1 MRFKKPKFWDDN
13 RQTVSSLVLFPLSLI
28 VFFVTKLKRFRKG
41 EKFKFPI
48 ICVGNI
54 YLGGTGKTPI
64 SIEIFKIL
72 SSMNKKTVFIKKFY
86 PYINDEINILNKI
99 GPVIS
104 EKSRI
109 KSLKSLYNSNHEV
122 ALLDDGFQDTKFLK
136 DLSIICFN
144 ETNWIGN
151 GNIIPS
157 GPLRESLDALKYAD
171 CIMIK
176 GKKDQKKERLLLNYN
191 KKLQFFYFDYN
202 IEIDNSIRE
211 KKVIAFAG
219 IGNPESFFELLTE
232 KNLNVIKKISFPD
245 HHKFTDNDLD
255 KIINFANENNTII
268 LTTEKDYER
277 LEHKYKSL
285 IYFTKLSVK
294 IEKFDVFKN
303 LIKEKI

>member
-1 MRFKKPKFWDDN
+1 MQFKKPKFWDKN
-13 RQTVSSLVLFPLSLI
+13 RQTIFSLILFPLSII
-28 VFFVTKLKRFRKG
+28 VYFVAKLKRLKKG
-41 EKFKFPI
+41 KKFKFPI
-48 ICVGNI
+48 ICIGNV

-72 SSMNKKTVFIKKFY
+72 SSINKKPVFIKKFY
-86 PYINDEINILNKI
+86 PYIHDEINILNKI

-109 KSLKSLYNSNHEV
+109 KSLKSLDNSNYEV

-136 DLSIICFN
+136 DLSIVCFN
-144 ETNWIGN
+144 ENNWIGN

-176 GKKDQKKERLLLNYN
+176 GKKDQKKERQLLNYN

-211 KKVIAFAG
+211 KKFITFAG
-219 IGNPESFFELLTE
+219 IGNSESFFELLTK

-245 HHKFTDNDLD
+245 HHKFTNNDLD
-255 KIINFANENNTII
+255 KIINFANENNAII

>member
-1 MRFKKPKFWDDN
+1 MRFKKPIFWDNN
-13 RQTVSSLVLFPLSLI
+13 RQTIFSLVLFPLSVI
-28 VFFVTKLKRFRKG
+28 VYFVTKLKRLKKG

-64 SIEIFKIL
+64 SIEIFKIIK
-72 SSMNKKTVFIKKFY
+72 SMNKKTVFIKKFY
-86 PYINDEINILNKI
+86 PYLYDEINILNKI

-104 EKSRI
+104 KKSRI
-109 KSLKSLYNSNHEV
+109 ESLRSLDNLNHEV

-136 DLSIICFN
+136 DLSIVCFN

-157 GPLRESLDALKYAD
+157 GPLRESLDALKFAD

-176 GKKDQKKERLLLNYN
+176 GKKNQKKEKQLLNYN
-191 KKLQFFYFDYN
+191 KKLKFFYFNYN
-202 IEIDNSIRE
+202 IEIDNSIKK

-219 IGNPESFFELLTE
+219 IGNPESFFELLKE
-232 KNLNVIKKISFPD
+232 KNLNVIKKISFSD
-245 HHKFTDNDLD
+245 HHKFTNNDLD
-255 KIINFANENNTII
+255 KIIKLAKENNAII
-268 LTTEKDYER
+268 FTTEKDHER

-285 IYFTKLSVK
+285 IYYTNLNVK
-294 IEKFDVFKN
+294 IEKFEVFKN

>member
-1 MRFKKPKFWDDN
+1 MQFKKPKFWDKN
-13 RQTVSSLVLFPLSLI
+13 RQTIFSLILFPLSII
-28 VFFVTKLKRFRKG
+28 VYFVAKLKRLKKG
-41 EKFKFPI
+41 KKFKFPI
-48 ICVGNI
+48 ICIGNV

-72 SSMNKKTVFIKKFY
+72 SSINKKPVFIKKFY
-86 PYINDEINILNKI
+86 PYIHDEINILNKI

-109 KSLKSLYNSNHEV
+109 KSLKSLDNSNYEV

-136 DLSIICFN
+136 DLSIVCFN
-144 ETNWIGN
+144 ENNWIGN

-176 GKKDQKKERLLLNYN
+176 GKKDQKKEIQLLNYN

-211 KKVIAFAG
+211 KKLITFAG
-219 IGNPESFFELLTE
+219 IGNPESFFELLTR

-245 HHKFTDNDLD
+245 HHKFTNNDLD
-255 KIINFANENNTII
+255 KIINFANEKNAII

>member
-1 MRFKKPKFWDDN
+1 MQFKKPKFWDKN
-13 RQTVSSLVLFPLSLI
+13 RQTIFSLILFPLSII
-28 VFFVTKLKRFRKG
+28 VNFVAKLKRLKKG
-41 EKFKFPI
+41 KKFKFPI
-48 ICVGNI
+48 ICIGNV

-72 SSMNKKTVFIKKFY
+72 SSINKKPVFIKKFY
-86 PYINDEINILNKI
+86 PYIHDEINILNKI

-109 KSLKSLYNSNHEV
+109 KSLKSLDNSNYEV

-136 DLSIICFN
+136 DLSIVCFN
-144 ETNWIGN
+144 ENNWIGN

-176 GKKDQKKERLLLNYN
+176 GKKDQKKERQLLNYN

-211 KKVIAFAG
+211 KKVITFAG
-219 IGNPESFFELLTE
+219 IGNPESFFELLTR

-245 HHKFTDNDLD
+245 HHKFTNNDLD
-255 KIINFANENNTII
+255 KIINFANENNAII

>member
-1 MRFKKPKFWDDN
+1 MQFKKPKFWDKN
-13 RQTVSSLVLFPLSLI
+13 RQTIFSLILFPLSII
-28 VFFVTKLKRFRKG
+28 VYFVAKLKRLKKG
-41 EKFKFPI
+41 KKFKFPI
-48 ICVGNI
+48 ICIGNV

-72 SSMNKKTVFIKKFY
+72 SSINKKPVFIKKFY
-86 PYINDEINILNKI
+86 PYIHDEINILNKI

-109 KSLKSLYNSNHEV
+109 KSLKSLDNSNYEV

-136 DLSIICFN
+136 DLSIVCFN
-144 ETNWIGN
+144 ENNWIGN

-176 GKKDQKKERLLLNYN
+176 GKKDQKKERQLLNYN

-202 IEIDNSIRE
+202 IEIDNSIR
-211 KKVIAFAG
+211 KKKFIAFAG
-219 IGNPESFFELLTE
+219 IGNPESFFELLTR

-245 HHKFTDNDLD
+245 HHKFTNNDLD
-255 KIINFANENNTII
+255 KIINFANESNAII

>member
-1 MRFKKPKFWDDN
+1 MQFKKPKFWDKN
-13 RQTVSSLVLFPLSLI
+13 RQTIFSLILFPLSI
-28 VFFVTKLKRFRKG
+28 IEYFVAKLKRLKKG
-41 EKFKFPI
+41 KKFKFPI
-48 ICVGNI
+48 ICIGNV

-72 SSMNKKTVFIKKFY
+72 SSINKKPVFIKKFY
-86 PYINDEINILNKI
+86 PYIHDEINILNKI

-109 KSLKSLYNSNHEV
+109 KSLKSLDNSNYEV

-136 DLSIICFN
+136 DLSIVCFN
-144 ETNWIGN
+144 ENNWIGN

-176 GKKDQKKERLLLNYN
+176 GKKDQKKERQLLNYN

-211 KKVIAFAG
+211 KKIVAFAG
-219 IGNPESFFELLTE
+219 IGNPKSFFELLTE
-232 KNLNVIKKISFPD
+232 KNLNVIEKTSFPD
-245 HHKFTDNDLD
+245 HYKFTDNDLN
-255 KIINFANENNTII
+255 KIINFSKENNAII

>member
-1 MRFKKPKFWDDN
+1 MQFKKPKFWDKN
-13 RQTVSSLVLFPLSLI
+13 RQTIFSLILFPLSII
-28 VFFVTKLKRFRKG
+28 VYFVAKLKRLKKG
-41 EKFKFPI
+41 KKFKFPI
-48 ICVGNI
+48 ICIGNV

-72 SSMNKKTVFIKKFY
+72 SSINKKPVFIKKFY
-86 PYINDEINILNKI
+86 PYIDDEINILNKI

-109 KSLKSLYNSNHEV
+109 KSLKSLDNSSYEV

-136 DLSIICFN
+136 DLSIVCFN
-144 ETNWIGN
+144 ENNWIGN

-176 GKKDQKKERLLLNYN
+176 GKKDQKKERQLLNYN

-211 KKVIAFAG
+211 KKFITFAG
-219 IGNPESFFELLTE
+219 IGNPESFFELLIR

-245 HHKFTDNDLD
+245 HHKFTNNDLD
-255 KIINFANENNTII
+255 KIINFANENNAII

-303 LIKEKI
+303 LIKKKI

>member
-1 MRFKKPKFWDDN
+1 MQFKKPKFWDKN
-13 RQTVSSLVLFPLSLI
+13 RQTIFSLILFPVSII
-28 VFFVTKLKRFRKG
+28 VNFIAKLKRLKKG
-41 EKFKFPI
+41 KKFKFPI
-48 ICVGNI
+48 ICIGNV

-72 SSMNKKTVFIKKFY
+72 SSINKKPVFIKKFY
-86 PYINDEINILNKI
+86 PYIHDEINILNKI

-109 KSLKSLYNSNHEV
+109 KSLKSLDNSNYEV

-136 DLSIICFN
+136 DLSIVCFN
-144 ETNWIGN
+144 ENNWIGN

-176 GKKDQKKERLLLNYN
+176 GKKDQKKERQLLNYN

-202 IEIDNSIRE
+202 IEIDNSIR
-211 KKVIAFAG
+211 KKKFIAFAG
-219 IGNPESFFELLTE
+219 IGNPESFFELLTR

-245 HHKFTDNDLD
+245 HHKFTNNDLD
-255 KIINFANENNTII
+255 KIINFANKNNAII

-277 LEHKYKSL
+277 LEYKYKSL

>member
-1 MRFKKPKFWDDN
+1 MQFKKPKFWDKN
-13 RQTVSSLVLFPLSLI
+13 RQTIFSLILFPLSII
-28 VFFVTKLKRFRKG
+28 VYFIAKLKRLKKG
-41 EKFKFPI
+41 KKFKFPI
-48 ICVGNI
+48 ICIGNV

-72 SSMNKKTVFIKKFY
+72 SSINKKPVFIKKFY
-86 PYINDEINILNKI
+86 PYIHDEINILNKI

-109 KSLKSLYNSNHEV
+109 KSLKSLDNSSYEV

-136 DLSIICFN
+136 DLSIVCFN
-144 ETNWIGN
+144 ENNWIGN

-176 GKKDQKKERLLLNYN
+176 GKKDQKKERQLLNYN

-211 KKVIAFAG
+211 EKFITFAG
-219 IGNPESFFELLTE
+219 IGNPESFFELLTRN
-232 KNLNVIKKISFPD
+232 NLNVIKKIIFPD
-245 HHKFTDNDLD
+245 HHKFTNNDLD
-255 KIINFANENNTII
+255 KIINFANENNAII

>member
-1 MRFKKPKFWDDN
+1 MQFKKPKFWDKN
-13 RQTVSSLVLFPLSLI
+13 RQTIFSLILFPLSII
-28 VFFVTKLKRFRKG
+28 VNFVAKLKRLKKG
-41 EKFKFPI
+41 KKFKFPI
-48 ICVGNI
+48 ICIGNV

-72 SSMNKKTVFIKKFY
+72 SSINKKPVFIKKFY
-86 PYINDEINILNKI
+86 PYIHDEINILNKI
-99 GPVIS
+99 GPLIS
-104 EKSRI
+104 EKSRV
-109 KSLKSLYNSNHEV
+109 KSLKSLDNSNYEV

-136 DLSIICFN
+136 DLSIVCFN
-144 ETNWIGN
+144 ENNWIGN

-176 GKKDQKKERLLLNYN
+176 GKKDQKKERQLLNYN

-202 IEIDNSIRE
+202 IEIDNSIR
-211 KKVIAFAG
+211 KKKFIAFAG
-219 IGNPESFFELLTE
+219 IGNPESFFELLTR

-245 HHKFTDNDLD
+245 HHKFTNNDLD
-255 KIINFANENNTII
+255 KIINFANENNAII

>member
-1 MRFKKPKFWDDN
+1 MQLKKPKFWDKN
-13 RQTVSSLVLFPLSLI
+13 RQTIFSLILFPLSII
-28 VFFVTKLKRFRKG
+28 VYFVAKLKRLKKG
-41 EKFKFPI
+41 KKFKFPI

-64 SIEIFKIL
+64 SIEIFKIIN
-72 SSMNKKTVFIKKFY
+72 SMNKKTVFIKKFY
-86 PYINDEINILNKI
+86 PYLNDEINILNKI

-109 KSLKSLYNSNHEV
+109 KSLRSIDNSNHKV

-136 DLSIICFN
+136 DLSIVCFN

-176 GKKDQKKERLLLNYN
+176 GKKNQKKENQLLNYN
-191 KKLQFFYFDYN
+191 KKLKFFYFNYN
-202 IEIDNSIRE
+202 IEIDNSFRG

-232 KNLNVIKKISFPD
+232 KNLNVVKKISFSD
-245 HHKFTDNDLD
+245 HHKFTNNDLD
-255 KIINFANENNTII
+255 KIIKLAKENNAII
-268 LTTEKDYER
+268 FTTEKDHER

-285 IYFTKLSVK
+285 IYYTNLSVK
-294 IEKFDVFKN
+294 IEKFEVFKN

>member
-1 MRFKKPKFWDDN
+1 MQFKKPKFWDKN
-13 RQTVSSLVLFPLSLI
+13 RQTILSLVLFPFSVI
-28 VFFVTKLKRFRKG
+28 VYFVTKLKRLKKG
-41 EKFKFPI
+41 KKFKFPI

-64 SIEIFKIL
+64 SIEIFKII

-86 PYINDEINILNKI
+86 PYIGDEINILNKI

-109 KSLKSLYNSNHEV
+109 KSLKKIENSDHDV

-136 DLSIICFN
+136 DLSIICFDDN
-144 ETNWIGN
+144 NWIGN

-171 CIMIK
+171 CIMMK
-176 GKKDQKKERLLLNYN
+176 GKKDQKRESQLLNYN
-191 KKLQFFYFDYN
+191 IKLQFFYFNYN
-202 IEIDNSIRE
+202 IEIENSIRE

-232 KNLNVIKKISFPD
+232 KNMNVIRKISFPD
-245 HHKFTDNDLD
+245 HHKFKNNDLD
-255 KIINFANENNTII
+255 KIINFANENNAII
-268 LTTEKDYER
+268 LTTEKDFER

-285 IYFTKLSVK
+285 IYYTKLSVK

>member
-1 MRFKKPKFWDDN
+1 MQFKKPKFWDKN
-13 RQTVSSLVLFPLSLI
+13 RQTIFSLILFPLSII
-28 VFFVTKLKRFRKG
+28 VYFVAKLKRLKKG
-41 EKFKFPI
+41 KKFKFPI
-48 ICVGNI
+48 ICIGNV

-72 SSMNKKTVFIKKFY
+72 SSINKKPVFIKKFY
-86 PYINDEINILNKI
+86 PYIHDEINILNKI

-109 KSLKSLYNSNHEV
+109 KSLKSLDNSSYEV

-136 DLSIICFN
+136 DLSIVCFN
-144 ETNWIGN
+144 ENNWIGN

-176 GKKDQKKERLLLNYN
+176 GKKDQKKERQLLNYN

-211 KKVIAFAG
+211 KKF
-219 IGNPESFFELLTE
+219 
-232 KNLNVIKKISFPD
+232 IKP
-245 HHKFTDNDLD
+245 L
-255 KIINFANENNTII
+255 
-268 LTTEKDYER
+268 
-277 LEHKYKSL
+277 
-285 IYFTKLSVK
+285 
-294 IEKFDVFKN
+294 
-303 LIKEKI
+303 

>member
-1 MRFKKPKFWDDN
+1 MQFKKPKFWDKN
-13 RQTVSSLVLFPLSLI
+13 NQTIFSLILFPLSVI
-28 VFFVTKLKRFRKG
+28 VYFVTKLKRLKKG
-41 EKFKFPI
+41 KKFKFPV

-64 SIEIFKIL
+64 SIEIFKII
-72 SSMNKKTVFIKKFY
+72 SSINKKTVFIKKFY
-86 PYINDEINILNKI
+86 PYIHDEINILNKI

-109 KSLKSLYNSNHEV
+109 KSLKSLDNSNYEV

-136 DLSIICFN
+136 DLSIVCFN
-144 ETNWIGN
+144 ENNWIGN

-176 GKKDQKKERLLLNYN
+176 GKKDQKKERQLLNYN

-202 IEIDNSIRE
+202 IEIDNSIR
-211 KKVIAFAG
+211 KKKFIAFAG
-219 IGNPESFFELLTE
+219 IGNPESFFELLTR

-245 HHKFTDNDLD
+245 HHKFTNNDLD
-255 KIINFANENNTII
+255 KIINFANENNAII

>member
-1 MRFKKPKFWDDN
+1 MQFKKPKFWDKN
-13 RQTVSSLVLFPLSLI
+13 RQTIFSLILFPLSII
-28 VFFVTKLKRFRKG
+28 VYFVAKLKRLKKG
-41 EKFKFPI
+41 KKFKFPI
-48 ICVGNI
+48 ICVGNV

-72 SSMNKKTVFIKKFY
+72 SSINKKPVFIKKFY
-86 PYINDEINILNKI
+86 PYIHDEINILNKI

-109 KSLKSLYNSNHEV
+109 KSLKSLDNSNYEV

-136 DLSIICFN
+136 DLSIVCFN
-144 ETNWIGN
+144 ENNWIGN

-176 GKKDQKKERLLLNYN
+176 GKKDQKKESQLLNYN

-211 KKVIAFAG
+211 KKFITFSG
-219 IGNPESFFELLTE
+219 IGNPESFFELLTR

-245 HHKFTDNDLD
+245 HHKFTNNDLD
-255 KIINFANENNTII
+255 KIINFANENNAII

>member
-1 MRFKKPKFWDDN
+1 MQFKKPKFWDKN
-13 RQTVSSLVLFPLSLI
+13 RQTIFSLILFPLSII
-28 VFFVTKLKRFRKG
+28 VYFVAKLKRLKKG
-41 EKFKFPI
+41 KKFKFPI
-48 ICVGNI
+48 ICIGNV
-54 YLGGTGKTPI
+54 YLGGTGKTSI

-72 SSMNKKTVFIKKFY
+72 SSINKKPVFIKKFY
-86 PYINDEINILNKI
+86 PYIHDEINILNKI

-109 KSLKSLYNSNHEV
+109 KSLKSLDNSNYEV

-136 DLSIICFN
+136 DLSIVCFN
-144 ETNWIGN
+144 ENNWIGN

-176 GKKDQKKERLLLNYN
+176 GKKDQKKERQLLNYN

-211 KKVIAFAG
+211 KKLITFAG
-219 IGNPESFFELLTE
+219 IGNPESFFELLTR

-245 HHKFTDNDLD
+245 HHKFTNNDLD
-255 KIINFANENNTII
+255 KIINFANENNAII

-303 LIKEKI
+303 LIKKKI

>member
-1 MRFKKPKFWDDN
+1 MRFKKPKFWDKN
-13 RQTVSSLVLFPLSLI
+13 KQTIFSLVLFPLSLI
-28 VFFVTKLKRFRKG
+28 VYFVTKLKRFKKG
-41 EKFKFPI
+41 VKFKFPI

-72 SSMNKKTVFIKKFY
+72 NSMNKKTVFIKKFY

-109 KSLKSLYNSNHEV
+109 KSLKSLDNSSHEV

-157 GPLRESLDALKYAD
+157 GPLRESLYALKYAD
-171 CIMIK
+171 CIMVK
-176 GKKDQKKERLLLNYN
+176 GKKDQKKEIQLLNYN
-191 KKLQFFYFDYN
+191 KKLLFFYFDYN

-211 KKVIAFAG
+211 KKVVAFAG
-219 IGNPESFFELLTE
+219 IGNPKSFFELLTK
-232 KNLNVIKKISFPD
+232 KNLNVIRKISFPD

-255 KIINFANENNTII
+255 KIINLSNENNAII

-277 LEHKYKSL
+277 LDHKYKSL
-285 IYFTKLSVK
+285 IYHTKLNVK

-303 LIKEKI
+303 FIKEKI

>member
-1 MRFKKPKFWDDN
+1 MQFKKPKFWDKN
-13 RQTVSSLVLFPLSLI
+13 RQTIFSLILFPLSII
-28 VFFVTKLKRFRKG
+28 VYFVAKLKRLKKG
-41 EKFKFPI
+41 KKFKFPI
-48 ICVGNI
+48 ICIGNV

-72 SSMNKKTVFIKKFY
+72 SSINKKPVFIKKFY
-86 PYINDEINILNKI
+86 PYIHDEINILNKI

-109 KSLKSLYNSNHEV
+109 KSLKSLDNSNYEV

-136 DLSIICFN
+136 DLSIVCFN
-144 ETNWIGN
+144 ENNWIGN

-176 GKKDQKKERLLLNYN
+176 GKKDQKKERQLLNYN

-211 KKVIAFAG
+211 KKIVAFAG
-219 IGNPESFFELLTE
+219 IGNPKSFFELLTG
-232 KNLNVIKKISFPD
+232 KNLNVIEKTSFPD
-245 HHKFTDNDLD
+245 HYKFTNNDLN
-255 KIINFANENNTII
+255 KIINFSKENNAII

-285 IYFTKLSVK
+285 IYFTKLIVK
-294 IEKFDVFKN
+294 IEKFEVFKN

>member
-1 MRFKKPKFWDDN
+1 MQFKKPKFWDKN
-13 RQTVSSLVLFPLSLI
+13 RQTIFSLILFPLSII
-28 VFFVTKLKRFRKG
+28 VYFVAKLKRLKKG
-41 EKFKFPI
+41 KKFKFPI
-48 ICVGNI
+48 ICIGNV
-54 YLGGTGKTPI
+54 YLGGTGKTSI

-72 SSMNKKTVFIKKFY
+72 SSINKKPVFIKKFY
-86 PYINDEINILNKI
+86 PYIHDEINILNKI

-109 KSLKSLYNSNHEV
+109 ESLKSLDNSNYEV

-136 DLSIICFN
+136 DLSIVCFN
-144 ETNWIGN
+144 ENNWIGN

-176 GKKDQKKERLLLNYN
+176 GKKDQKKERQLLNYN

-202 IEIDNSIRE
+202 IEIDNSISE
-211 KKVIAFAG
+211 KKLITFAG
-219 IGNPESFFELLTE
+219 IGNPESFFELLTR

-245 HHKFTDNDLD
+245 HHKFTNNDLD
-255 KIINFANENNTII
+255 KIINFANENNAII

>member
-1 MRFKKPKFWDDN
+1 MQFKKPKFWDKN
-13 RQTVSSLVLFPLSLI
+13 RQTIFSLILFPLSVI
-28 VFFVTKLKRFRKG
+28 VYFVTKLKRLKKG
-41 EKFKFPI
+41 KKFKFPI

-64 SIEIFKIL
+64 SIEIFKIIN
-72 SSMNKKTVFIKKFY
+72 SMNKKTVFIKKFY
-86 PYINDEINILNKI
+86 PYLNDEINILNKI

-104 EKSRI
+104 EKNRI
-109 KSLKSLYNSNHEV
+109 KSLKSLDNSNYEV

-136 DLSIICFN
+136 DLSIVCFN
-144 ETNWIGN
+144 ENNWIGN

-176 GKKDQKKERLLLNYN
+176 GKKDQKKENQLLNYN
-191 KKLQFFYFDYN
+191 KKLKFFYFNYN
-202 IEIDNSIRE
+202 IEIDNSFRG

-232 KNLNVIKKISFPD
+232 KNLNVVKKISFSD
-245 HHKFTDNDLD
+245 HHKFTNNDLD
-255 KIINFANENNTII
+255 KIIKLAKENNAII
-268 LTTEKDYER
+268 FTTEKDHER

-285 IYFTKLSVK
+285 IYYTNLSVK
-294 IEKFDVFKN
+294 IEKFEVFKN

>member
-1 MRFKKPKFWDDN
+1 MQFKKPKFWDKN
-13 RQTVSSLVLFPLSLI
+13 RQTIFSLILFPLSII
-28 VFFVTKLKRFRKG
+28 VYFVAKLKRLKKG
-41 EKFKFPI
+41 KKFKFPI
-48 ICVGNI
+48 ICIGNV

-72 SSMNKKTVFIKKFY
+72 SSINKKPVFIKKFY
-86 PYINDEINILNKI
+86 PYIHDEINILNKI

-109 KSLKSLYNSNHEV
+109 KSLKSLDNSSYEV

-136 DLSIICFN
+136 DLSIVCFN
-144 ETNWIGN
+144 ENNWIGN

-176 GKKDQKKERLLLNYN
+176 GKKDQKKERQLLNYN

-202 IEIDNSIRE
+202 IEIDNSIR
-211 KKVIAFAG
+211 KKKFIAFAG
-219 IGNPESFFELLTE
+219 IGNPESFFELLIR

-245 HHKFTDNDLD
+245 HHKFTNNDLD
-255 KIINFANENNTII
+255 KIINFANENNAII

>member
-1 MRFKKPKFWDDN
+1 MQFKKPKFWDKK
-13 RQTVSSLVLFPLSLI
+13 RQTIFSLILFPLSII
-28 VFFVTKLKRFRKG
+28 VYFVAKLKRLKKG
-41 EKFKFPI
+41 KKFKFPI
-48 ICVGNI
+48 ICIGNV

-72 SSMNKKTVFIKKFY
+72 SSINKKPVFIKKFY
-86 PYINDEINILNKI
+86 PYIHDEINILNKI

-109 KSLKSLYNSNHEV
+109 KSLKSLDNSNYEV

-136 DLSIICFN
+136 DLSIVCFN
-144 ETNWIGN
+144 ENNWIGN

-176 GKKDQKKERLLLNYN
+176 GKKDQKKERQLLNYN

-211 KKVIAFAG
+211 KKFITFAG
-219 IGNPESFFELLTE
+219 IGNPESFFELLIR
-232 KNLNVIKKISFPD
+232 KNLNVIKKISFRD
-245 HHKFTDNDLD
+245 HHKFTNNDLY
-255 KIINFANENNTII
+255 KIINFAN
-268 LTTEKDYER
+268 
-277 LEHKYKSL
+277 
-285 IYFTKLSVK
+285 
-294 IEKFDVFKN
+294 
-303 LIKEKI
+303 

>member
-1 MRFKKPKFWDDN
+1 MRFKKPKFWDNN
-13 RQTVSSLVLFPLSLI
+13 RQTTSSLVLFPLSLI
-28 VFFVTKLKRFRKG
+28 VYFVTKLKRLKKG
-41 EKFKFPI
+41 KKFKFPI

-64 SIEIFKIL
+64 SIEIFKIIN
-72 SSMNKKTVFIKKFY
+72 SMNKKTVFIKKFY
-86 PYINDEINILNKI
+86 PYLNDEINILNKI

-109 KSLKSLYNSNHEV
+109 KSLRSIDNSNHKV

-136 DLSIICFN
+136 DLSIVCFN

-176 GKKDQKKERLLLNYN
+176 GKKNQKKENQLLNYN
-191 KKLQFFYFDYN
+191 KKLKFFYFNYN
-202 IEIDNSIRE
+202 IEIDNSFRG

-232 KNLNVIKKISFPD
+232 KNLNVVKKISFSD
-245 HHKFTDNDLD
+245 HHKFTNNDLD
-255 KIINFANENNTII
+255 KIIKLAKENNAII
-268 LTTEKDYER
+268 FTTEKDHER

-285 IYFTKLSVK
+285 IYYTNLSVK
-294 IEKFDVFKN
+294 IEKFEVFKN

>member
-285 IYFTKLSVK
+285 ICYTKLSVE
-294 IEKFDVFKN
+294 IEKFEVFKN

>member
-1 MRFKKPKFWDDN
+1 MQFKKPKFWDKN
-13 RQTVSSLVLFPLSLI
+13 RQTIFSLILFPLSII
-28 VFFVTKLKRFRKG
+28 VYFVAKLKRLKKG
-41 EKFKFPI
+41 KKFKFPI
-48 ICVGNI
+48 ICIGNV

-72 SSMNKKTVFIKKFY
+72 SSINKKPVFIKKFY
-86 PYINDEINILNKI
+86 PYIHDEINILNKI

-109 KSLKSLYNSNHEV
+109 KSLKSLDNSNYEV

-136 DLSIICFN
+136 DLSIVCFN
-144 ETNWIGN
+144 ENNWIGN

-176 GKKDQKKERLLLNYN
+176 GKKDQKKERQLLNYN
-191 KKLQFFYFDYN
+191 KKLQFFYFNYN
-202 IEIDNSIRE
+202 IEIDNSII
-211 KKVIAFAG
+211 KKKFITFAG
-219 IGNPESFFELLTE
+219 IGNPESFFELLTR

-245 HHKFTDNDLD
+245 HHKFTNNDLD
-255 KIINFANENNTII
+255 KIINFANENNAII

-285 IYFTKLSVK
+285 IYYTKLIVK
-294 IEKFDVFKN
+294 IEKFEVFKN

>member
-1 MRFKKPKFWDDN
+1 MQFKKPKFWDKN
-13 RQTVSSLVLFPLSLI
+13 RQTIFSLILFPLSII
-28 VFFVTKLKRFRKG
+28 VNFVAKLKRLKKG
-41 EKFKFPI
+41 KKFKFPI
-48 ICVGNI
+48 ICIGNV

-72 SSMNKKTVFIKKFY
+72 SSINKKPVFIKKFY
-86 PYINDEINILNKI
+86 PYIHDEINILNKI

-109 KSLKSLYNSNHEV
+109 KSLKSLDNSNYEV

-136 DLSIICFN
+136 DLSIVCFN
-144 ETNWIGN
+144 ENNWIGN

-176 GKKDQKKERLLLNYN
+176 GKKDQKKERQLLNYN

-202 IEIDNSIRE
+202 IEIDNSIR
-211 KKVIAFAG
+211 KKKFIAFAG
-219 IGNPESFFELLTE
+219 IGNPEGFFELLTR

-245 HHKFTDNDLD
+245 HHKFTNNDLD
-255 KIINFANENNTII
+255 KIINFANENNAII

>member
-1 MRFKKPKFWDDN
+1 MQFKKPKFWDKN
-13 RQTVSSLVLFPLSLI
+13 RQTIFSLILFPLSII
-28 VFFVTKLKRFRKG
+28 VYFVAKLKRLKKG
-41 EKFKFPI
+41 KKFKFPI
-48 ICVGNI
+48 ICIGNV

-72 SSMNKKTVFIKKFY
+72 SSINKKPVFIKKFY
-86 PYINDEINILNKI
+86 PYIHDEINILNKI

-109 KSLKSLYNSNHEV
+109 KSLKSLDNSNYEV

-136 DLSIICFN
+136 DLSIVCFN
-144 ETNWIGN
+144 ENNWIGN

-176 GKKDQKKERLLLNYN
+176 GKKDQKKERQLLNYN

-211 KKVIAFAG
+211 KKFITFAG
-219 IGNPESFFELLTE
+219 IGNPGSFFELLTR

-245 HHKFTDNDLD
+245 HHKFTNNDLD
-255 KIINFANENNTII
+255 KIINFANENNAII

>member
-1 MRFKKPKFWDDN
+1 MQFKKPKFWDNN
-13 RQTVSSLVLFPLSLI
+13 RQTIFSLVLFPLSII
-28 VFFVTKLKRFRKG
+28 VYFVAKLKRLKKG
-41 EKFKFPI
+41 KKFKFPI
-48 ICVGNI
+48 ICIGNV

-72 SSMNKKTVFIKKFY
+72 SSINKKPVFIKKFY
-86 PYINDEINILNKI
+86 PYIHDEINILNKI

-109 KSLKSLYNSNHEV
+109 KSLKNLDNLNYEV

-136 DLSIICFN
+136 DLSIVCFN
-144 ETNWIGN
+144 ENNWIGN

-176 GKKDQKKERLLLNYN
+176 GKKDQKKERQLLNYN

-202 IEIDNSIRE
+202 IEIDNSIR
-211 KKVIAFAG
+211 KKKFIAFTG
-219 IGNPESFFELLTE
+219 IGNPESFFELLTR

-245 HHKFTDNDLD
+245 HHKFTNNDLD
-255 KIINFANENNTII
+255 KIINFANESNAII

>member
-1 MRFKKPKFWDDN
+1 MQFKKPKFWDKN
-13 RQTVSSLVLFPLSLI
+13 RQTIFSLILFPLSII
-28 VFFVTKLKRFRKG
+28 VYFVAKLKRLKKG
-41 EKFKFPI
+41 KKFKFPI
-48 ICVGNI
+48 ICIGNV

-72 SSMNKKTVFIKKFY
+72 SSINKKPVFIKKFY
-86 PYINDEINILNKI
+86 PYIHDEINILNKI

-109 KSLKSLYNSNHEV
+109 KSLKSLDNLNYEV

-136 DLSIICFN
+136 DLSIVCFN
-144 ETNWIGN
+144 ENNWIGN

-176 GKKDQKKERLLLNYN
+176 GKKDQKKERQLLNYN

-211 KKVIAFAG
+211 KKLITFAG
-219 IGNPESFFELLTE
+219 IGNPESFFELLTR

-245 HHKFTDNDLD
+245 HHKFTNNDLD
-255 KIINFANENNTII
+255 KIINFANEKNAII

-303 LIKEKI
+303 LIMEKI

>member
-1 MRFKKPKFWDDN
+1 MQFKKPKFWDKN
-13 RQTVSSLVLFPLSLI
+13 RQTIFSLILFPLSII
-28 VFFVTKLKRFRKG
+28 VNFVAKLKRLKKG
-41 EKFKFPI
+41 KKFKFPI
-48 ICVGNI
+48 ICIGNV

-72 SSMNKKTVFIKKFY
+72 SSINKKPVFIKKFY
-86 PYINDEINILNKI
+86 PYIHDEINILNKI

-109 KSLKSLYNSNHEV
+109 KSLKSLDNSNYEV

-136 DLSIICFN
+136 DLSIVCFN
-144 ETNWIGN
+144 ENNWIGN

-176 GKKDQKKERLLLNYN
+176 GKKDQKKERQLLNYN

-211 KKVIAFAG
+211 KKLITFAG
-219 IGNPESFFELLTE
+219 IGNPESFFELLTR

-245 HHKFTDNDLD
+245 HHKFTNNDLD
-255 KIINFANENNTII
+255 KIINFANENNAII